1 MNLSALPAPLRT
13 LVDAPQD
20 WMEDGQEVNG
30 ELTLRSDG
38 TTLGPG
44 RKKGTWS
51 PYSSTGPLIVEATIG
66 GVEHTIRYDV
76 PTEKAGFITGI
87 VLEPAREPY
96 SRCRAQKEY
105 VPPER
110 GANGAVLS
118 EFVRKAQSLDLPEG
132 VKSTARK
139 WICIFQPGGF
149 TDGCRGKAVAIAAK
163 FASSLH
169 VRDVSKPRE
178 KYVHLK
184 PGVTWPLERIAAGCS
199 FSSTVAGEACVG
211 DLLASTWQ
219 GTAVE
224 HMHAG
229 VAMKHRFSTDGYLYH
244 ACNNAGGMHL
254 IDGQCATWT

>member
-1 MNLSALPAPLRT
+1 MGSCLSICCNRKASDYEVSKDGKMTEIGRGGAILSA
-13 LVDAPQD
+13 
-20 WMEDGQEVNG
+20 
-30 ELTLRSDG
+30 
-38 TTLGPG
+38 
-44 RKKGTWS
+44 
-51 PYSSTGPLIVEATIG
+51 
-66 GVEHTIRYDV
+66 
-76 PTEKAGFITGI
+76 
-87 VLEPAREPY
+87 
-96 SRCRAQKEY
+96 
-105 VPPER
+105 
-110 GANGAVLS
+110 
-118 EFVRKAQSLDLPEG
+118 FVRKAQSLDLPDG

-169 VRDVSKPRE
+169 VRDVSKPQE

-199 FSSTVAGEACVG
+199 FSSTVAGEACAG